1 MSDNVI
7 THNQI
12 YMNEQQYSKQ
22 DKQFLIDVKE
32 FIYLL
37 ENWLLS
43 PSDLSQIEIW
53 IESAEKIADGFDFTD
68 KQIEYINDI
77 INIYEEQL
85 KELITHKQN
94 SNNYLESTSNTEL
107 KSESHIWD
115 EFQSKALDDDT
126 NSINKFLEGL
136 VNRKQIEQRT
146 QEWYEHMTQ
155 ILSASELGKLFA
167 SPRIRAQLVVS
178 KTQPYVPR
186 QNPLAV
192 PSTSMSAFDW
202 GIRFEPVVKM
212 IYEYK
217 YKAEVREL
225 GRLTHPIDHR
235 CSASPDGLVYKCEN
249 KAKKGR
255 LIEIKCPVTREID
268 GQIPKDYYAQMQ
280 MQLQVTGCKQCEYIE
295 AQFASQYNSNS
306 IKEGPGL
313 YNGYIAL
320 IRYANPT
327 YEKEFYYIYS
337 PVNQTNTEDNKWQ
350 PKIEDE
356 EDEIVEIIPWSLLQ
370 WSEQIVEKNEE
381 WWKGIQSAIN
391 NFWEDVEKTKRGEFQ
406 IPESTRQ
413 KKPKEEKCAIV
424 FNRLDENG
432 NPC

>member
-1 MSDNVI
+1 MSDIVI
-7 THNQI
+7 QQDQI
-12 YMNEQQYSKQ
+12 FMEQNTG
-22 DKQFLIDVKE
+22 QFLKDVKE
-32 FIYLL
+32 YIYLL
-37 ENWLLS
+37 ENWLQT
-43 PSDLSQIEIW
+43 PSDLSQVESW
-53 IESAEKIADGFDFTD
+53 IESAEKIADSYDFTD
-68 KQIEYINDI
+68 KQQEYIEQI
-77 INIYEEQL
+77 IGTYEEQL
-85 KELITHKQN
+85 KELITYRQ
-94 SNNYLESTSNTEL
+94 SNQYQQQQQQPQDNNISLISN
-107 KSESHIWD
+107 
-115 EFQSKALDDDT
+115 EF
-126 NSINKFLEGL
+126 IEGL

-167 SPRIRAQLVVS
+167 SPRVRAQLVVS

-202 GIRFEPVVKM
+202 GIRFEPVVKQ

-217 YKAEVREL
+217 HKAEVREL
-225 GRLTHPIDHR
+225 GRLTHPTDPR
-235 CSASPDGLVYKCEN
+235 CSASPDGLVYSCEN
-249 KAKKGR
+249 KGRKGR

-268 GQIPKDYYAQMQ
+268 GQVPKDYYAQMQ
-280 MQLQVTGCKQCEYIE
+280 MQLQVTGCKQCDYIE
-295 AQFASQYNSNS
+295 AQFSSQYNSNPM
-306 IKEGPGL
+306 KEGPGL

-337 PVNQTNTEDNKWQ
+337 PVNQPSDPEWQ
-350 PKIEDE
+350 PELEDE
-356 EDEIVEIIPWSLLQ
+356 DDEIVEIIPWSLLQ
-370 WSEQIVEKNEE
+370 WSEQIVEKNEG
-381 WWKGIQSAIN
+381 WWQGIQPAIN

-413 KKPKEEKCAIV
+413 KKPKEEKCSIV

-432 NPC
+432 NSIY